1 MTTTTLEKPKRAKT
15 QGGITLATK
24 VLQAALTVVIKAVPT
39 RGTKPILQNVRLGD
53 GLLTGSDLEIRI
65 DREIDYHGEPML
77 LPAYR
82 LAAILNVA
90 TGDEVR
96 LTVKDATVIVKCGK
110 SEWTLPTED
119 VAEYPHWE
127 PADLKDLCTLPA
139 DQFGRAA
146 RATTYAADSE
156 SSRYALGGVLLD
168 VTPTDD
174 GSMQHWVA
182 TDGRRL
188 ACVETESDQAVDASQ
203 TIVPGRLMAAVAS
216 QATGD
221 GSIAMDANAKEI
233 RFIIKGSEPETP
245 RCTVTGRLL
254 EGRFPRWRDVVGE
267 PEGEPSVID
276 RKGLLQAVN
285 AAAIVTSEQSKGVS
299 LNWTSNTLVLAGR
312 SSEYGESLCHCPTI
326 AAGTTAST
334 RLDPQYMAQFL
345 SHLPADEEPH
355 VDVYVKDAASRVLL
369 KCGTYTGVIMPLAAE
384 AG

>member
-1 MTTTTLEKPKRAKT
+1 MTTATKERRRTTGTTLARQP
-15 QGGITLATK
+15 
-24 VLQAALTVVIKAVPT
+24 LQAALAVVLKAVPT
-39 RGTKPILQNVRLGD
+39 RGTKPIMQNVRLGD

-77 LPAYR
+77 LPAHR
-82 LAAILNVA
+82 LSAILRAA
-90 TGDEVR
+90 TGDEVH
-96 LTVKDATVIVKCGK
+96 LAAKDSTVTVKCGAG
-110 SEWTLPTED
+110 SWTLPTED

-127 PADLKDLCTLPA
+127 PEDLKALCRLPA

-174 GSMQHWVA
+174 GSMQNWVA

-203 TIVPGRLMAAVAS
+203 TIVPGRLMDAVAS
-216 QATGD
+216 LATGD
-221 GSIAMDANAKEI
+221 GSVQIEANAKEV
-233 RFIIKGSEPETP
+233 RFTLTG
-245 RCTVTGRLL
+245 CTVTGRLL

-267 PEGEPSVID
+267 PEGEPTVID
-276 RKGLLQAVN
+276 CVELLQAVN

-299 LNWTSNTLVLAGR
+299 LDWTSGTLVLAGR
-312 SSEYGESLCHCPTI
+312 SSEYGESLCECPTI
-326 AAGTTAST
+326 ASGTTAST

-355 VDVYVKDAASRVLL
+355 VHVYVKDAESRVLL
-369 KCGTYTGVIMPLAAE
+369 RCGTYTGVIMPLAAE

>member
-15 QGGITLATK
+15 AGGITLATQT
-24 VLQAALTVVIKAVPT
+24 LRAALAVVIKAVPT
-39 RGTKPILQNVRLGD
+39 KGTRPIMQNVRLGD

-77 LPAYR
+77 LPAHR
-82 LAAILNVA
+82 LSAILRAA
-90 TGDEVR
+90 TGDEVY
-96 LTVKDATVIVKCGK
+96 LTAKDATVTVRCGAG
-110 SEWTLPTED
+110 SWTLPTED

-127 PADLKDLCTLPA
+127 PEDLKSLCRLPA

-146 RATTYAADSE
+146 KATTYAADSE

-216 QATGD
+216 LATGD
-221 GSIAMDANAKEI
+221 GSVQIEANAKEI
-233 RFIIKGSEPETP
+233 RFTLTG
-245 RCTVTGRLL
+245 CVVTGRLL

-267 PEGEPSVID
+267 PEGEPSVLD
-276 RKGLLQAVN
+276 CVELLQAVN

-299 LNWTSNTLVLAGR
+299 LNWTSGTLVLAGR

-355 VDVYVKDAASRVLL
+355 VSLYVKDAASRVLL
-369 KCGTYTGVIMPLAAE
+369 RCGTYTGVIMPLSEDA
-384 AG
+384 

>member
-39 RGTKPILQNVRLGD
+39 RGTRPIMQNVRLGD

-82 LAAILNVA
+82 LSAILNVA

-96 LTVKDATVIVKCGK
+96 LTVKDATMIVKCGK

-119 VAEYPHWE
+119 VSEYPHWE

-188 ACVETESDQAVDASQ
+188 ACVETESDQAVDASH

-216 QATGD
+216 LATGD
-221 GSIAMDANAKEI
+221 GSVAIDANTKEI
-233 RFIIKGSEPETP
+233 RFIIKGSEPEAP

-276 RKGLLQAVN
+276 RKDLLQAVN

-299 LNWTSNTLVLAGR
+299 LTWTSNTLVLAGR

-355 VDVYVKDAASRVLL
+355 VDVYVKDSASRVLL
-369 KCGTYTGVIMPLAAE
+369 RCGTYTGVIMPLAAE

>member
-1 MTTTTLEKPKRAKT
+1 MTTATKERRRTATGTTLTT
-15 QGGITLATK
+15 QTLR
-24 VLQAALTVVIKAVPT
+24 AALAVVLRAVPT
-39 RGTKPILQNVRLGD
+39 RGTRAIMQNVRLGD
-53 GLLTGSDLEIRI
+53 GLLTGSDLEVRI
-65 DREIDYHGEPML
+65 DREIDYHAEPML
-77 LPAYR
+77 LPAHR
-82 LAAILNVA
+82 LSAILRAA
-90 TGDEVR
+90 TGDEVH
-96 LTVKDATVIVKCGK
+96 LTAKDSTVTVKCGAG
-110 SEWTLPTED
+110 SWTLPTED
-119 VAEYPHWE
+119 VAEYPIWE
-127 PADLKDLCTLPA
+127 PEDLKALCRLPA

-146 RATTYAADSE
+146 KATTYAADSE

-216 QATGD
+216 LATGD
-221 GSIAMDANAKEI
+221 GSVQIEANAKEI
-233 RFIIKGSEPETP
+233 RFTLDG
-245 RCTVTGRLL
+245 CTVTGRLL
-254 EGRFPRWRDVVGE
+254 EGRFPRWSDVVGE

-276 RKGLLQAVN
+276 CVELLQAVN
-285 AAAIVTSEQSKGVS
+285 AAAIVTSEQSKGVT
-299 LNWTSNTLVLAGR
+299 LNWTSGTLVLAGR

-355 VDVYVKDAASRVLL
+355 VSLYVKDAQSRVLL
-369 KCGTYTGVIMPLAAE
+369 RCGTYTGVIMPLAAE

>member
-15 QGGITLATK
+15 AAGITLATK
-24 VLQAALTVVIKAVPT
+24 VLQAALAVVLRAVPT
-39 RGTKPILQNVRLGD
+39 RGTKPIMQNVRLGD

-77 LPAYR
+77 LPAHR
-82 LAAILNVA
+82 LSAILNVA
-90 TGDEVR
+90 IGDEVH

-110 SEWTLPTED
+110 GEWTLPTED

-127 PADLKDLCTLPA
+127 PADLKDLCKLPA

-146 RATTYAADSE
+146 KATAYAADSE

-168 VTPTDD
+168 VMPTDD

-188 ACVETESDQAVDASQ
+188 ACVQTENDQAVDASE
-203 TIVPGRLMAAVAS
+203 TIVPGRLMAAVAVL
-216 QATGD
+216 ATGN
-221 GSIAMDANAKEI
+221 GLVEIKANTKEI
-233 RFIIKGSEPETP
+233 RFNLTG
-245 RCTVTGRLL
+245 CVVTGRLL
-254 EGRFPRWRDVVGE
+254 EGRFPGWRDVVGE

-276 RKGLLQAVN
+276 RKDLLQAVN

-326 AAGTTAST
+326 ATGSMAST
-334 RLDPQYMAQFL
+334 RLDPTYMAQFL

-355 VDVYVKDAASRVLL
+355 VSLYVKDAESRVLL

>member
-1 MTTTTLEKPKRAKT
+1 MTTATKERRRTATGTTLTT
-15 QGGITLATK
+15 QTLR
-24 VLQAALTVVIKAVPT
+24 AALAVVLRAVPT
-39 RGTKPILQNVRLGD
+39 RGTKPIMQNVRLGD
-53 GLLTGSDLEIRI
+53 GLLTGSDLEVRI

-77 LPAYR
+77 LPAHR
-82 LAAILNVA
+82 LSAILRAA
-90 TGDEVR
+90 TGDEVY
-96 LTVKDATVIVKCGK
+96 LTAKDATVTVRCGAG
-110 SEWTLPTED
+110 SWTLPTED
-119 VAEYPHWE
+119 VAEYPIWE
-127 PADLKDLCTLPA
+127 PEDLKALCRLPA

-146 RATTYAADSE
+146 KATTYAADSE

-174 GSMQHWVA
+174 GSMQNWVA

-216 QATGD
+216 LATGD
-221 GSIAMDANAKEI
+221 GSVQIEANAKEI
-233 RFIIKGSEPETP
+233 RFTLDG
-245 RCTVTGRLL
+245 CTVTGRLL

-276 RKGLLQAVN
+276 CVELLQAVN

-369 KCGTYTGVIMPLAAE
+369 RCGTYTGVIMPLAAE

>member
-1 MTTTTLEKPKRAKT
+1 MTTATKERRRTTGTTLAK
-15 QGGITLATK
+15 QTLQSALAV
-24 VLQAALTVVIKAVPT
+24 VLKAVPT
-39 RGTKPILQNVRLGD
+39 RGTRPILQNVRLGD
-53 GLLTGSDLEIRI
+53 GLLTGSDLEVRI

-77 LPAYR
+77 LPAHR
-82 LAAILNVA
+82 LSAILRAA
-90 TGDEVR
+90 TSDEVH
-96 LTVKDATVIVKCGK
+96 LTAKGTTVTVKCGK

-127 PADLKDLCTLPA
+127 PEDLKALCRLPA

-146 RATTYAADSE
+146 KATTYAADSE

-174 GSMQHWVA
+174 GSMQNWVA

-216 QATGD
+216 LATGD
-221 GSIAMDANAKEI
+221 GSVQIEANAKEI
-233 RFIIKGSEPETP
+233 RFTLDG
-245 RCTVTGRLL
+245 CTVTGRLL

-276 RKGLLQAVN
+276 CVELLQAVN

-299 LNWTSNTLVLAGR
+299 LTWTSNTLVLAGR
-312 SSEYGESLCHCPTI
+312 SSEYGESLCECPTI

-355 VDVYVKDAASRVLL
+355 VDVYVKDAESRVLL
-369 KCGTYTGVIMPLAAE
+369 RCGTYTGVIMPLAAE
-384 AG
+384 GN

>member
-1 MTTTTLEKPKRAKT
+1 MTTATKERRRTATGTTLTT
-15 QGGITLATK
+15 QTLR
-24 VLQAALTVVIKAVPT
+24 AALAVVLRAVPT
-39 RGTKPILQNVRLGD
+39 RGTKPIMQNVRLGD

-77 LPAYR
+77 LPAHR
-82 LAAILNVA
+82 LSAILRAA
-90 TGDEVR
+90 TGDEVY
-96 LTVKDATVIVKCGK
+96 LTSKDSTVTVRCGAG
-110 SEWTLPTED
+110 SWTLPTED
-119 VAEYPHWE
+119 VAEYPVWE
-127 PADLKDLCTLPA
+127 PEDLKALCRLPA

-146 RATTYAADSE
+146 KATTYAADSE
-156 SSRYALGGVLLD
+156 SSRYSLGGVLLD

-188 ACVETESDQAVDASQ
+188 ACVETESDQAVDASE

-216 QATGD
+216 LATGD
-221 GSIAMDANAKEI
+221 GLVEIDANTKEI
-233 RFIIKGSEPETP
+233 RFIIKGAKPETP

-254 EGRFPRWRDVVGE
+254 EGSFPRWRDVVGE
-267 PEGEPSVID
+267 PEGKPSVID
-276 RKGLLQAVN
+276 CVELLQAVN
-285 AAAIVTSEQSKGVS
+285 AAAIVTSEQSKGVT
-299 LNWTSNTLVLAGR
+299 LNWTSGTLVLAGR

-334 RLDPQYMAQFL
+334 RLDPTYMAQFL

-355 VDVYVKDAASRVLL
+355 VSLYVKDAESRVLL

>member
-1 MTTTTLEKPKRAKT
+1 MTTATKERRRVATGT
-15 QGGITLATK
+15 TLATQT
-24 VLQAALTVVIKAVPT
+24 LRAALAVVLRAVPT
-39 RGTKPILQNVRLGD
+39 RGTKPIMQNVRLGD
-53 GLLTGSDLEIRI
+53 GLLTGSDLEVRI

-77 LPAYR
+77 LPAHR
-82 LAAILNVA
+82 LSAILRAA
-90 TGDEVR
+90 TGDEVY
-96 LTVKDATVIVKCGK
+96 LTAKDATVTVRCGAG
-110 SEWTLPTED
+110 SWTLPTED

-127 PADLKDLCTLPA
+127 PEGLKSLCRLPA

-146 RATTYAADSE
+146 KATTYAADSE

-174 GSMQHWVA
+174 GSMQNWVA

-203 TIVPGRLMAAVAS
+203 TIVPGRLMSAVAS
-216 QATGD
+216 LAMGD
-221 GSIAMDANAKEI
+221 GSVQIEANAKEI
-233 RFIIKGSEPETP
+233 RFTLDG
-245 RCTVTGRLL
+245 CTVTGRLL

-267 PEGEPSVID
+267 PEGEPSVLD
-276 RKGLLQAVN
+276 CVELLQAVN
-285 AAAIVTSEQSKGVS
+285 AAAIVTSEQSKGVT
-299 LNWTSNTLVLAGR
+299 LDWTSGTLVLAGR
-312 SSEYGESLCHCPTI
+312 SNEYGESLCHCPTI

-355 VDVYVKDAASRVLL
+355 VDVYVKDAESRVLL
-369 KCGTYTGVIMPLAAE
+369 RCGTYTGVIMPLAAE

>member
-1 MTTTTLEKPKRAKT
+1 M
-15 QGGITLATK
+15 
-24 VLQAALTVVIKAVPT
+24 
-39 RGTKPILQNVRLGD
+39 QNVRLGD

-82 LAAILNVA
+82 LSAILNVA

-96 LTVKDATVIVKCGK
+96 LTVKDSTVIVKCGK

-174 GSMQHWVA
+174 GSMQNWVA

-188 ACVETESDQAVDASQ
+188 ACVETESDQAVDASH
-203 TIVPGRLMAAVAS
+203 TIVPSRLMAAVAS
-216 QATGD
+216 LATGD
-221 GSIAMDANAKEI
+221 GSVAIDANTKEI
-233 RFIIKGSEPETP
+233 RFIMKGSEPETP

-267 PEGEPSVID
+267 PEGEPTVID
-276 RKGLLQAVN
+276 VADLLQAVN
-285 AAAIVTSEQSKGVS
+285 SAAIVTSEQSKGIS
-299 LNWTSNTLVLAGR
+299 LTWTSSTLVLAGR

-334 RLDPQYMAQFL
+334 RLDPAYMAQFL

-369 KCGTYTGVIMPLAAE
+369 RCGTYTGVIMPLAAE

>member
-1 MTTTTLEKPKRAKT
+1 M
-15 QGGITLATK
+15 
-24 VLQAALTVVIKAVPT
+24 
-39 RGTKPILQNVRLGD
+39 QNVRLGD
-53 GLLTGSDLEIRI
+53 GLLTGSDLEVRI

-77 LPAYR
+77 LPAHR
-82 LAAILNVA
+82 LSAILRAA
-90 TGDEVR
+90 TGDEVH
-96 LTVKDATVIVKCGK
+96 LAAKDSTVTVKCGAG
-110 SEWTLPTED
+110 SWTLPTED
-119 VAEYPHWE
+119 VAEYPVWE
-127 PADLKDLCTLPA
+127 PEDLKALCRLPA

-146 RATTYAADSE
+146 KATTYAADSE

-174 GSMQHWVA
+174 GSMQNWVA

-188 ACVETESDQAVDASQ
+188 ACVETESDQAVDVSQ

-216 QATGD
+216 LATGD
-221 GSIAMDANAKEI
+221 GSVQIEANAKEV
-233 RFIIKGSEPETP
+233 RFTLTG
-245 RCTVTGRLL
+245 CVVTGRLL

-276 RKGLLQAVN
+276 CVELLQAVN

-299 LNWTSNTLVLAGR
+299 LDWTSGTLVLAGR
-312 SSEYGESLCHCPTI
+312 SSEYGESLCECPTI
-326 AAGTTAST
+326 ASGTTAST

-355 VDVYVKDAASRVLL
+355 VDVYVKDAESRVLL
-369 KCGTYTGVIMPLAAE
+369 RCGTYTGVIMPLAAE

>member
-1 MTTTTLEKPKRAKT
+1 MTTATKERRRTATGTTLTT
-15 QGGITLATK
+15 QTLR
-24 VLQAALTVVIKAVPT
+24 AALAVVLRAVPT
-39 RGTKPILQNVRLGD
+39 RGTKPIMQNVRLGD
-53 GLLTGSDLEIRI
+53 GLLTGSDLEVRI
-65 DREIDYHGEPML
+65 DREIEYHGEPML
-77 LPAYR
+77 LPAHR
-82 LAAILNVA
+82 LSAILRAA
-90 TGDEVR
+90 TGDEVY
-96 LTVKDATVIVKCGK
+96 LTAKDATVTVRCGAG
-110 SEWTLPTED
+110 SWTLPTED

-127 PADLKDLCTLPA
+127 PEDLKALCRLPA

-146 RATTYAADSE
+146 KATTYAADSE

-174 GSMQHWVA
+174 GSMQKWVA

-203 TIVPGRLMAAVAS
+203 TIVPGRLMSAVAS
-216 QATGD
+216 LAMGD
-221 GSIAMDANAKEI
+221 GSVQIEANAKEI
-233 RFIIKGSEPETP
+233 RFTLDG
-245 RCTVTGRLL
+245 CTVTGRLL

-276 RKGLLQAVN
+276 CVELLQAVN
-285 AAAIVTSEQSKGVS
+285 AAAIVTSEQSKGVT
-299 LNWTSNTLVLAGR
+299 LDWTSGTLVLAGR

-355 VDVYVKDAASRVLL
+355 VDVYVKDAQSRVLL
-369 KCGTYTGVIMPLAAE
+369 RCGTYTGVIMPLAAD
-384 AG
+384 GG

>member
-1 MTTTTLEKPKRAKT
+1 MTTATKERRRTAT
-15 QGGITLATK
+15 GTTLATQT
-24 VLQAALTVVIKAVPT
+24 LRAALAVVLRAVPT
-39 RGTKPILQNVRLGD
+39 RGTKPILQNVRLAD

-77 LPAYR
+77 LPAHR
-82 LAAILNVA
+82 LSAILRAA
-90 TGDEVR
+90 TGDEVY
-96 LTVKDATVIVKCGK
+96 LTSKDATVTVKCGAG
-110 SEWTLPTED
+110 SWTLPTED
-119 VAEYPHWE
+119 VAEYPLWE
-127 PADLKDLCTLPA
+127 PEDLKALCRLPA

-146 RATTYAADSE
+146 KATTYAADSE

-174 GSMQHWVA
+174 GSMQNWVA

-216 QATGD
+216 LATGD
-221 GSIAMDANAKEI
+221 GSVQIEANAKEV
-233 RFIIKGSEPETP
+233 RFTLTG
-245 RCTVTGRLL
+245 CVVTGRLL

-276 RKGLLQAVN
+276 CVELLQAVN

-334 RLDPQYMAQFL
+334 RLDPAYMAQFL

>member
-1 MTTTTLEKPKRAKT
+1 MTTATKERRRVATGT
-15 QGGITLATK
+15 TLATQT
-24 VLQAALTVVIKAVPT
+24 LRAALAVVLKAVPT
-39 RGTKPILQNVRLGD
+39 RSAKPIMQNVRLGD
-53 GLLTGSDLEIRI
+53 GLLTGSDLEVRI

-77 LPAYR
+77 LPAHR
-82 LAAILNVA
+82 LSAILRAA
-90 TGDEVR
+90 TGDEVY
-96 LTVKDATVIVKCGK
+96 LTSKDATVTVRCGAG
-110 SEWTLPTED
+110 SWTLPTED
-119 VAEYPHWE
+119 VAEYPAWE
-127 PADLKDLCTLPA
+127 AEDLKAVCRLPA

-146 RATTYAADSE
+146 KATTYAADSE

-174 GSMQHWVA
+174 GSMQNWVA

-216 QATGD
+216 LATGD
-221 GSIAMDANAKEI
+221 GSVQIEANAKEV
-233 RFIIKGSEPETP
+233 RFTLTG
-245 RCTVTGRLL
+245 CVVTGRLL

-276 RKGLLQAVN
+276 CVELLQAVN

-299 LNWTSNTLVLAGR
+299 LTWTSSTLVLAGR

-334 RLDPQYMAQFL
+334 RLDPAYMAQFL

-369 KCGTYTGVIMPLAAE
+369 RCGTYTGVIMPLAAE